1 VELTGARS
9 VVEGAAQDLDWR
21 DIDAGSNGGVN
32 KGVFFKAPNRSRPVI
47 NAHVIVFANE
57 KGGVGKSTAA
67 FHTTIALANAGVKV
81 MAVDLDP
88 RQKSL
93 TRALENREGTA
104 RRLKIALPQPRYVV
118 LNHQTDAGLY
128 QEISRIGTGS
138 DFIVIDVAGHDSAIA
153 RHAISMADTLV
164 TPVNDS
170 FVDLDVLGQ
179 IDATNFR
186 VKALGCFT
194 KLVHD
199 LAAQRARRGKLS
211 LDWIV
216 MQNRQR
222 NLGAHN
228 EQRVQDALKKIAKKA
243 GFRLSSGLS
252 ERVIYREL
260 FPFGLTLF
268 DLKWLPD
275 MARAQPVARKELE
288 ALIAGLKL
296 PVMQEE
302 GHLFAT

>member
-1 VELTGARS
+1 VELLGDSS
-9 VVEGAAQDLDWR
+9 VASDGGQDLVWND
-21 DIDAGSNGGVN
+21 SSE
-32 KGVFFKAPNRSRPVI
+32 GVFFNAPPRSRPTI

-67 FHTTIALANAGVKV
+67 FHTTVALANAGKKV

-104 RRLKIALPQPRYVV
+104 RRLKIALPQPRYIV
-118 LNHQTDAGLY
+118 LNHQTDAGLH

-138 DFIVIDVAGHDSAIA
+138 DYIVIDVAGHDSAIA
-153 RHAISMADTLV
+153 RHAITMADTLI

-179 IDATNFR
+179 VDPSNFR

-216 MQNRQR
+216 MQNRLR
-222 NLGAHN
+222 HNGSHN
-228 EQRVQDALKKIAKKA
+228 EQRVVQALKSIAKKA
-243 GFRLSSGLS
+243 GFRMGAGLS

-260 FPFGLTLF
+260 FPYGLTLF

-275 MARAQPVARKELE
+275 MARAQPVARNELNTV
-288 ALIAGLKL
+288 IAGLRL
-296 PVMQEE
+296 PEPE
-302 GHLFAT
+302 LADAIALFTTAG